1 MWVVMAMTMGVL
13 SSLHCV
19 GMCGPL
25 AMASPVLRSGPA
37 SVVLSRFI
45 YHGGRI
51 TTYAL
56 IGLVIGFT
64 GEALRV
70 SGLHSYVSVG
80 AGILILGLIIARFL
94 GLHYA
99 DGKVYALFLRLKKPF
114 QHLFRRRTPAS
125 LYVLGFLNGLLPC
138 AMVYLAA
145 GTALALGQIWIS
157 LGYMVIFG
165 LGTTPLLWLA
175 SEGFRNLMR
184 HFKINV
190 NYVYSVLSLLT
201 GILLIMRGLHLGV
214 PWLSPDLMD
223 WAGHTETCR

>member
-1 MWVVMAMTMGVL
+1 MWIVMAVTMGLL

-25 AMASPVLRSGPA
+25 AMASPVLRGGRR

-51 TTYAL
+51 TTYAM
-56 IGLVIGFT
+56 IGLVTGVS

-70 SGLHSYVSVG
+70 
-80 AGILILGLIIARFL
+80 AGIHSHVSIAAGIFVLGLIAARFA
-94 GLHYA
+94 GLRYS
-99 DGKVYALFLRLKKPF
+99 DQKIYTLFLKLKRPLL
-114 QHLFRRRTPAS
+114 HLFRQRTPAS
-125 LYVLGFLNGLLPC
+125 LYLLGLLNGLLPC

-145 GTALALGQIWIS
+145 GTALALGQSRTS
-157 LGYMVIFG
+157 LGFMVVFG

-175 SEGFRNLMR
+175 SEGFRNLLR
-184 HFKINV
+184 RLKINAD
-190 NYVYSVLSLLT
+190 YVYSTLSLLT

-223 WAGHTETCR
+223 WAGHAETCR

>member
-1 MWVVMAMTMGVL
+1 MIMGLL
-13 SSLHCV
+13 SSLHCL

-25 AMASPVLRSGPA
+25 AMASPVLRGGPA
-37 SVVLSRFI
+37 NVLLSRFI

-64 GEALRV
+64 GEVLRV
-70 SGLHSYVSVG
+70 SGIHSNVSI
-80 AGILILGLIIARFL
+80 ATGILVVSLIIARFL
-94 GLHYA
+94 GLRYA
-99 DGKVYALFLRLKKPF
+99 EGKVYVLFLRLKRPF
-114 QHLFRRRTPAS
+114 QHFFRRRTPAS

-145 GTALALGQIWIS
+145 GTALALGHAWAS
-157 LGYMVIFG
+157 LGFMIVFG

-175 SEGFRNLMR
+175 SEGFRNLTR

>member
-1 MWVVMAMTMGVL
+1 MWVVMAMTMGLL

-25 AMASPVLRSGPA
+25 AMASPVLRGGPA
-37 SVVLSRFI
+37 SVVLSRLI

-70 SGLHSYVSVG
+70 SGIHSYVSVA
-80 AGILILGLIIARFL
+80 AGILVLSFIVARFL
-94 GLHYA
+94 GLRYA
-99 DGKVYALFLRLKKPF
+99 EGKVYALFMRLKKPF
-114 QHLFRRRTPAS
+114 QHFFRRRIPAS
-125 LYVLGFLNGLLPC
+125 LFVLGFLNGLLPC

-145 GTALALGQIWIS
+145 GTALALGHAWTS
-157 LGYMVIFG
+157 LGFMVVFG

-175 SEGFRNLMR
+175 SEGFRSLIR

-190 NYVYSVLSLLT
+190 DYVYSTLSLLT

-214 PWLSPDLMD
+214 PWLSPDLID
-223 WAGHTETCR
+223 WAGHAETCR